1 MYTAAIP
8 DPAPE
13 SEMSLAAAEAT
24 LDRVAAAI
32 DQRFVGAGQ
41 ALAQAYS
48 IVENLVT
55 ALEGVTNALGRDAAD
70 AAVENL
76 RGTADRL
83 ERLPTVQSSRQE
95 ALARIQQMAKP
106 LRDHIAQVNRTLDFL
121 RICGLNIKVAAA
133 GAEGFSAF
141 ADTMFARLDVGEVEM
156 AGIADEIDRLMAG
169 IPAVIEVDRQLAGE
183 CARVIPHV
191 PRKLAADAAALRA
204 HQAADSARAAHI
216 AEVARDLRGKV
227 GLAIGAMQI
236 GDITRQ
242 RLEHVAQGLRLLA
255 AFRDGGDGAD
265 PAVADAVA
273 AHVLALLAAQAAD
286 TIAAFQAEARVLA
299 ANVRGIGPGA
309 TALLQIREQGEGEQ
323 GEEGAFLIELE
334 QSVAEIAT
342 VTARLHDAD
351 QRALVLGTTVSDTAE
366 RLARRLGT
374 VHRVNQDVHQMAW
387 NTDLRCNRM
396 GTEGRGLAMVAAE
409 IRSFANTLSD
419 ISATISAS
427 VDALAGAVL
436 AVRGPDADAE
446 RDVGQALGESLD
458 LIREGAQRMRDG
470 MAGLDHDAAAIA
482 QILHETTAN
491 IDCEAAFGGDLE
503 AVAATLQALAAAA
516 TDPDEAVSERLAP
529 LLDDLAARYTMAR
542 EREIHRQFALGGPAE
557 IAAEAGPAADDDDDF
572 DDGLF

>member
-13 SEMSLAAAEAT
+13 AEMSLAAAEAT

-83 ERLPTVQSSRQE
+83 ERLPTVQSSRQQ
-95 ALARIQQMAKP
+95 ALAHIQQMAKP
-106 LRDHIAQVNRTLDFL
+106 LRDHIGQVNRTLDFL

-141 ADTMFARLDVGEVEM
+141 ADTMFMRLDVGEAEM

-204 HQAADSARAAHI
+204 HQAADSARAARI

-255 AFRDGGDGAD
+255 AFREGDDDGDR
-265 PAVADAVA
+265 AVADAVA

-299 ANVRGIGPGA
+299 ANIRGIGPGA
-309 TALLQIREQGEGEQ
+309 TALLQIRERGEGEQ
-323 GEEGAFLIELE
+323 GDEGAFLIELE

-396 GTEGRGLAMVAAE
+396 GTEGAAW
-409 IRSFANTLSD
+409 RWSRPKSAALPTR
-419 ISATISAS
+419 SATSRPRS
-427 VDALAGAVL
+427 VPRSMRL
-436 AVRGPDADAE
+436 RG
-446 RDVGQALGESLD
+446 RCWRS
-458 LIREGAQRMRDG
+458 
-470 MAGLDHDAAAIA
+470 
-482 QILHETTAN
+482 
-491 IDCEAAFGGDLE
+491 
-503 AVAATLQALAAAA
+503 
-516 TDPDEAVSERLAP
+516 
-529 LLDDLAARYTMAR
+529 
-542 EREIHRQFALGGPAE
+542 
-557 IAAEAGPAADDDDDF
+557 AGPIPMRSAMSGRRSANRST
-572 DDGLF
+572 